1 MRQKTHKDKNFFSV
15 SVLYIFM
22 LITWKTLT
30 PHDHII
36 SLRGEVRGHDTSL
49 AQTLF

>member
-1 MRQKTHKDKNFFSV
+1 
-15 SVLYIFM
+15 M

-36 SLRGEVRGHDTSL
+36 SLIGEVRVHDTSL
-49 AQTLF
+49 AQTLFSSDYAKPGK